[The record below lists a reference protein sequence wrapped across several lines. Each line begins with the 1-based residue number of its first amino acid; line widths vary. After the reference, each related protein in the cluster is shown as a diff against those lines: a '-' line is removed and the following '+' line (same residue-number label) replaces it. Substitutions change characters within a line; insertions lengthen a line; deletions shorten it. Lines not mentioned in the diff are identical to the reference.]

1 MSHCLDTLG
10 MLAYVIHRMPRH
22 RDSAPSRD
30 AALLQGTL
38 DLLVLSI
45 VALEPLHG
53 YGIVRRIQQMSGEAL
68 QIRQG
73 SLYPALYRME
83 QRGLLASDWKTNES
97 GKEAKYYRLTKA
109 GRKAL
114 EEETD
119 GWKRLRTA
127 IDMILEGNLPG
138 YEEG

>member
-1 MSHCLDTLG
+1 MARQPD
-10 MLAYVIHRMPRH
+10 P
-22 RDSAPSRD
+22 PSRE

-38 DLLVLSI
+38 DLLILRV

-53 YGIVRRIQQMSGEAL
+53 YGIVRRLEQMSGEAL

-83 QRGLLASDWKTNES
+83 QRGLLAADWKTAES

-109 GRKAL
+109 GTKAL
-114 EEETD
+114 ENETES
-119 GWKRLRTA
+119 WQRVRAA
-127 IDMILEGNLPG
+127 IDLVLAGKLLKGEV
-138 YEEG
+138 

>member
-1 MSHCLDTLG
+1 MSKQPAESTG
-10 MLAYVIHRMPRH
+10 
-22 RDSAPSRD
+22 

-38 DLLVLSI
+38 DLLILRVL
-45 VALEPLHG
+45 ALEPLHG
-53 YGIVRRIQQMSGEAL
+53 YGIVRRIEQMSGEAM

-83 QRGLLASDWKTNES
+83 QRGLLAADWKTAES

-114 EEETD
+114 ESETES
-119 GWKRLRTA
+119 WVRLRSA
-127 IDMILEGNLPG
+127 IDLILAGGLPKEG
-138 YEEG
+138 ES